1 MNDYAKIKGSSAP
14 VPTAPAADSSDPAEL
29 TDAQRDRIAV
39 KRDQVREL
47 MPELIPFIRELQA
60 EGLIDGWRAVIS
72 VTPLQED

>member
-1 MNDYAKIKGSSAP
+1 MNDYAKIKGSAAP
-14 VPTAPAADSSDPAEL
+14 VPTAPAADSYDPAEL
-29 TDAQRDRIAV
+29 TDAQRERIAA